1 LEFVGWERAMDHQ
14 TKHEIL
20 LLAIGT
26 IIVEVPAALAA
37 FVILSH

>member
-1 LEFVGWERAMDHQ
+1 MDKQ

-26 IIVEVPAALAA
+26 MILDVPAAVAA

>member
-1 LEFVGWERAMDHQ
+1 MDKQ
-14 TKHEIL
+14 TRHEIW

-26 IIVEVPAALAA
+26 IIVEIPVAFAA